1 MLRCVLP
8 AGRAGRARPAA
19 PGTKVIASVT
29 LLQHVTAREGQQMY
43 GSGVAVAVVGGGG
56 YKILC
61 EWIWICCKTSL
72 RRERQTWGG
81 GGHCRVLKG
90 CLC

>member
-1 MLRCVLP
+1 M
-8 AGRAGRARPAA
+8 
-19 PGTKVIASVT
+19 IASVT

-43 GSGVAVAVVGGGG
+43 GSGVAVVAVLVGGGG

-72 RRERQTWGG
+72 HRETD
-81 GGHCRVLKG
+81 
-90 CLC
+90 